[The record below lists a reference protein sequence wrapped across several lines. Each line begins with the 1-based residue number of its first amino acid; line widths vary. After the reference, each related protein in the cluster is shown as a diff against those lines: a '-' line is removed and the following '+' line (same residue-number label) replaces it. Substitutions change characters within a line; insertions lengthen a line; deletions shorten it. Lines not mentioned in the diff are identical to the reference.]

1 MNNIKTMLKNA
12 GWPRIIIALFLLSM
26 YVVSPF
32 IGINLKSALGD
43 TLVRFG
49 MNTLLPKA

>member
-1 MNNIKTMLKNA
+1 MTDIGKFIRNV

-32 IGINLKSALGD
+32 IGIDLKSALGD
-43 TLVRFG
+43 TIV
-49 MNTLLPKA
+49 